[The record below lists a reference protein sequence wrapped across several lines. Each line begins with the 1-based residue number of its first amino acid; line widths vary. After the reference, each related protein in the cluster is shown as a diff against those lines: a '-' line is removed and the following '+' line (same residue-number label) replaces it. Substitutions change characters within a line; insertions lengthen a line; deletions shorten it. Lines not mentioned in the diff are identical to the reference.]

1 MSGEIINQGRR
12 SFFRTTGK
20 TTLSAGA
27 VLMLAGCGSSQVAHA
42 ASAEADANILN
53 SALGAE
59 QEAIAAYQVGAESGL
74 LSKPVLDLAV
84 QFQGH
89 HKEHADV
96 LAKTVRDLG
105 GSPVEPLARY
115 DFPTDQLKS
124 EADVLR
130 FAAGLEKGA
139 VSAYLGAVPL
149 FEERELA
156 KAAASILGDEA
167 MHWAVLRSA
176 LGENPVP
183 VAFVS

>member
-1 MSGEIINQGRR
+1 MPENITSLPRR
-12 SFFRTTGK
+12 SFLTAGSAA
-20 TTLSAGA
+20 TLSAGA
-27 VLMLAGCGSSQVAHA
+27 VLLLAGCGGSRTAMA
-42 ASAEADANILN
+42 AAPEADINILN

-59 QEAIAAYQVGAESGL
+59 QEAVAAYQVGAESGL
-74 LSKPVLDLAV
+74 LSKPALDLAV

-89 HKEHADV
+89 HKEHAAV
-96 LAKTVRDLG
+96 LAKTVQDLG
-105 GSPVEPLARY
+105 GTAVEPMARY
-115 DFPTDQLKS
+115 DFPVENLKS

-149 FEERELA
+149 FAERELA

-167 MHWAVLRSA
+167 MHWAVLRGA